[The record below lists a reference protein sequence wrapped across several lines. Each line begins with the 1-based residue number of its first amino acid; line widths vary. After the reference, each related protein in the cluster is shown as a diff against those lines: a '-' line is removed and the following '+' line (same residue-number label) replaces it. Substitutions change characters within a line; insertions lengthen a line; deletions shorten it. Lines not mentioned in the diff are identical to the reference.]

1 MVRSNVLPVK
11 RIGVLVSSD
20 IRGVVVLASRAVAV
34 PSCWE
39 DSGFLIVVA
48 SLTREG
54 LFLFKS
60 WRLNQAETSAATNLG
75 TASLPLYHLLNR
87 GFLPLTIIQR

>member
-11 RIGVLVSSD
+11 RMGALVSFE
-20 IRGVVVLASRAVAV
+20 IMGVVVLASRAVSV
-34 PSCWE
+34 PSRWE

-60 WRLNQAETSAATNLG
+60 CKLNQAESRAAMNLG

-87 GFLPLTIIQR
+87 ESLPSTIIQK